1 MTTPPTASDGP
12 CGAAAQGSGEHQPVS
27 SDKPSVQ
34 PHRLR
39 RAMAT
44 VLAATVLITG
54 TAAIASARTVPSAD
68 AVDTVPEVD
77 RRDDPLRG

>member
-1 MTTPPTASDGP
+1 
-12 CGAAAQGSGEHQPVS
+12 
-27 SDKPSVQ
+27 
-34 PHRLR
+34 
-39 RAMAT
+39 MAT